1 MFEKSSK
8 NGNQILNRSSENRY
22 KVTKIYNV
30 LTVLSVP
37 RHLYVSSFIKTTRK
51 NEKSHHK
58 TMYFCKFAW
67 VKRVK
72 DLYRKMPI
80 FTNKTL
86 AKHTAYRRIS
96 VYLYEK
102 SYSGKQS
109 TKLNTSF
116 LNFWSRETRSKAMRQ
131 RRVTRRMEMT
141 RLTRM
146 TKMTR
151 LTRLSRMARMTR
163 MMRRT
168 EMTRVMRWTRMTRR
182 TNVTNRSKAMRQ
194 TRVTERM
201 KEEHKLMI
209 KLLNDKPFHKIPLY
223 VLLVIFHKLG
233 MYVLLLKFH
242 KLMKYINSC

>member
-1 MFEKSSK
+1 MSYEIGLTWIMREFGSSNQHKWMFERSSK
-8 NGNQILNRSSENRY
+8 NGNQILNCSSENRY

-37 RHLYVSSFIKTTRK
+37 RHIYVSSFIKTARK
-51 NEKSHHK
+51 NEKSHYK

-67 VKRVK
+67 VNSAK

-116 LNFWSRETRSKAMRQ
+116 LSFWS
-131 RRVTRRMEMT
+131 
-141 RLTRM
+141 
-146 TKMTR
+146 
-151 LTRLSRMARMTR
+151 
-163 MMRRT
+163 
-168 EMTRVMRWTRMTRR
+168 
-182 TNVTNRSKAMRQ
+182 
-194 TRVTERM
+194 
-201 KEEHKLMI
+201 
-209 KLLNDKPFHKIPLY
+209 
-223 VLLVIFHKLG
+223 
-233 MYVLLLKFH
+233 
-242 KLMKYINSC
+242 